1 MKLRAIFFNTQSIRH
16 KLMMIFLATT
26 GLVVLLFLMT
36 SGLLIREFFN
46 AKQAMQRDLSAQAHL
61 IAGNS
66 SAAVVFNDRPGATE
80 ILSTLSS
87 SPIIIE
93 AAIFLPDKEL
103 FAGFQRQAPQ
113 GEPNHP
119 PDKLVAHSAIDTED
133 LAVSSDIIVE
143 GKQVGTLRIGAT
155 LRPIYDRLLVFS
167 LTIITLTAA
176 GLGVSFFLLRRLRNS
191 ITGPLLD
198 LTDMMERVAATED
211 YSLRAGTESQDEVGL
226 LTSRFNEMLEKIQL
240 HDHALEKELQE
251 RQRTEER
258 LNYIA
263 HYDSVTTLPNRH
275 FFNACLDQL
284 SSQAREQ
291 GTHASVATSIL
302 PLVRPTEPCAAL
314 MFIDLDN
321 FKIIND
327 NLGHRVGD
335 MVLKA
340 VATRLRFTL
349 RPTDVIARIGG
360 DEFAILLSDLVAP
373 GHAGIVAEKISHS
386 LTDAFQIGEHE
397 LYVHASIGI
406 AIFPQ
411 DATNPMDLLR
421 LADTA
426 MYHAKERGKN
436 TYQFFLP
443 EMHGKAQK
451 RMDMES
457 GLRHALANGEM
468 EVYYQPKYDLIQKKI
483 IGAEALLRWKRPG
496 IGMVGPYD
504 FIPVAEETGLI
515 VPIGE
520 WVLHQACQQI
530 SRWNVQF
537 KTPIHIAVNLSG
549 RQFKELNL
557 VDIVR
562 NALQQAGIPAQ
573 QLELEITESIVVGT
587 EGTTIDKL
595 NELRAM
601 NLNIS
606 IDDFGT
612 GYSSMS
618 YLKRL
623 PISTLKI
630 DRSFIKDTPGDSDD
644 VAIASAIIAMAKVLK
659 LDIVAEGVETQEQ
672 IDFLLSQGCNII
684 QGYFISPP
692 VPAQAFGEMLRAQAT
707 L

>member
-1 MKLRAIFFNTQSIRH
+1 MELRALFFNTQSIRH
-16 KLMMIFLATT
+16 KLMVIGLTTT
-26 GLVVLLFLMT
+26 GLVLLLFLMA

-46 AKQAMQRDLSAQAHL
+46 AKQTMQRDLSAQAQL
-61 IAGNS
+61 IAENS
-66 SAAVVFNDRPGATE
+66 SAAVVFNDRSGATE
-80 ILSTLSS
+80 ILSTLNT
-87 SPIIIE
+87 SPIILE
-93 AAIFLPDKEL
+93 AAILLPNREV
-103 FAGFQRQAPQ
+103 FAWFQRQPLQ
-113 GEPNHP
+113 NKQNDP
-119 PDKLVAHSAIDTED
+119 PDKLLKHPAIDKGD
-133 LAVSSDIIVE
+133 LTVNSDIIVE
-143 GKQVGTLRIGAT
+143 GKHVGTLRIGAT
-155 LRPIYDRLLVFS
+155 LQPVYDRLLVFS
-167 LTIITLTAA
+167 LTVMVLTAA

-198 LTDMMERVAATED
+198 LTDMMERVAASED
-211 YSLRAGTESQDEVGL
+211 YSLRASIESQDEVGL
-226 LTSRFNEMLEKIQL
+226 LTNRFNEMLEKIQL
-240 HDHALEKELQE
+240 HDHALAKELQE

-258 LNYIA
+258 LDYIA
-263 HYDSVTTLPNRH
+263 HYDPVTTLPNRH
-275 FFNACLDQL
+275 FFNARLDQL
-284 SSQAREQ
+284 SSQARGQE
-291 GTHASVATSIL
+291 
-302 PLVRPTEPCAAL
+302 PPEPCAAL

-327 NLGHRVGD
+327 HLGHQVGD

-360 DEFAILLSDLVAP
+360 DEFAILLGDLLAP
-373 GHAGIVAEKISHS
+373 GHAGIVADKISHS
-386 LTDAFQIGEHE
+386 LTGAFQIGEHE
-397 LYVHASIGI
+397 IYVHASIGI

-411 DATNPMDLLR
+411 DATDPMDLLR

-457 GLRHALANGEM
+457 GLRHALANGEL
-468 EVYYQPKYDLIQKKI
+468 EIYYQPKYDLIQKKI

-520 WVLHQACQQI
+520 WVLHQACQQV
-530 SRWNVQF
+530 SRWNAQF
-537 KTPIHIAVNLSG
+537 SIPIHIAVNLSG
-549 RQFKELNL
+549 RQFKERNL

-562 NALQQAGIPAQ
+562 SALQQADIPAQ

-587 EGTTIDKL
+587 EGATIDKL

-644 VAIASAIIAMAKVLK
+644 VAITSAIIAMAKILK

-672 IDFLLSQGCNII
+672 IDFLLGQGCNVI

-692 VPAQAFGEMLRAQAT
+692 VPAQAFGEMLQAQADF
-707 L
+707 

>member
-1 MKLRAIFFNTQSIRH
+1 MELRALFFNTQSIRH
-16 KLMMIFLATT
+16 KLMVIGLTTT
-26 GLVVLLFLMT
+26 GLVVLLFLMA
-36 SGLLIREFFN
+36 SGLLIREFLN
-46 AKQAMQRDLSAQAHL
+46 AKQTMQRDLSAQAQL
-61 IAGNS
+61 IAENS
-66 SAAVVFNDRPGATE
+66 SAAVVFNDRAGATE
-80 ILSTLSS
+80 ILSTLNT
-87 SPIIIE
+87 SPIILE
-93 AAIFLPDKEL
+93 AAILLPNREV
-103 FAGFQRQAPQ
+103 FAWFQRKPLQNKQ
-113 GEPNHP
+113 DDP
-119 PDKLVAHSAIDTED
+119 PDKLLTHPAIDKGD
-133 LAVSSDIIVE
+133 LTVNSEITVD
-143 GKQVGTLRIGAT
+143 GKHVGTLRIGAT
-155 LRPIYDRLLVFS
+155 LQPVYDRLLVFS
-167 LTIITLTAA
+167 LAVIVLTAA

-198 LTDMMERVAATED
+198 LTDMMERVAATKD
-211 YSLRAGTESQDEVGL
+211 YSLRANIESQDEVGL
-226 LTSRFNEMLEKIQL
+226 LTSRFNEMLAKIQL
-240 HDHALEKELQE
+240 HDHALAKELQE

-258 LNYIA
+258 LDYIA
-263 HYDSVTTLPNRH
+263 HYDPVTTLPNRH
-275 FFNACLDQL
+275 FFNARLDQL
-284 SSQAREQ
+284 SSQGHEHRICPA
-291 GTHASVATSIL
+291 AATSTL
-302 PLVRPTEPCAAL
+302 SNATLAHPCAAL

-327 NLGHRVGD
+327 NLGHQVGD
-335 MVLKA
+335 LVLKA
-340 VATRLRFTL
+340 IATRLRFTL

-360 DEFAILLSDLVAP
+360 DEFAILLGDLLAP
-373 GHAGIVAEKISHS
+373 GHAGIVADKISHS

-397 LYVHASIGI
+397 IYVHASIGI

-411 DATNPMDLLR
+411 DATDPMDLLR

-468 EVYYQPKYDLIQKKI
+468 EIYYQPKYDLIQKKI

-530 SRWNVQF
+530 SRWNAQF
-537 KTPIHIAVNLSG
+537 NIPIHIAVNLSG
-549 RQFKELNL
+549 RQFKERNL

-562 NALQQAGIPAQ
+562 SALQQADIPAQ

-587 EGTTIDKL
+587 EGATIDKL

-644 VAIASAIIAMAKVLK
+644 VAITSAIIAMAKILK

-672 IDFLLSQGCNII
+672 IDFLLSQGCNVI

-692 VPAQAFGEMLRAQAT
+692 VPAQAFGEMLQAQANP
-707 L
+707 